1 MSPVRKKPALWLLA
15 AILLVA
21 GIGWYF
27 SRTGNIPLVSLNP
40 INFDA
45 FSVAFNGDA
54 HDTHAVL
61 LLSPT

>member
-1 MSPVRKKPALWLLA
+1 VSPVRKKHALWLL

-27 SRTGNIPLVSLNP
+27 SSTGSIPLVLLNP
-40 INFDA
+40 TNFDA

-54 HDTHAVL
+54 HDTRAVL

>member
-1 MSPVRKKPALWLLA
+1 VSPVRKKHALWLLA

-27 SRTGNIPLVSLNP
+27 SSTGNIPLVSLNP
-40 INFDA
+40 TNFDA
-45 FSVAFNGDA
+45 FTMAFNGSA
-54 HDTHAVL
+54 HDTGAVL

>member
-1 MSPVRKKPALWLLA
+1 VSPVRKKYALWLL

-27 SRTGNIPLVSLNP
+27 SSTGNIPLVSLNP
-40 INFDA
+40 INLDA
-45 FSVAFNGDA
+45 FRVAFNGDA
-54 HDTHAVL
+54 HDTRAVL

>member
-1 MSPVRKKPALWLLA
+1 MSPVRKKHASWLL

-27 SRTGNIPLVSLNP
+27 SSTGNIPLVSLNP
-40 INFDA
+40 TNFDE

-54 HDTHAVL
+54 HDTRAVL

>member
-1 MSPVRKKPALWLLA
+1 VSPVRKKPALWLLA
-15 AILLVA
+15 VLLVA

-27 SRTGNIPLVSLNP
+27 SSTGNIPLVSLNP
-40 INFDA
+40 AHFDA

-54 HDTHAVL
+54 HDTRAVL

>member
-1 MSPVRKKPALWLLA
+1 MSPVRKKHALWLLA
-15 AILLVA
+15 LLLVA

-27 SRTGNIPLVSLNP
+27 SSTGNIPLVSLNP
-40 INFDA
+40 TNFEA

-54 HDTHAVL
+54 HDTRAVL